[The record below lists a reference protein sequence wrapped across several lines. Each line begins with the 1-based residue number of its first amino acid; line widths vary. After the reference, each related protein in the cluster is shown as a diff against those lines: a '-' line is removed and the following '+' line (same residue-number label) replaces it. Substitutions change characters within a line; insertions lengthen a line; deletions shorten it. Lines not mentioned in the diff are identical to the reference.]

1 MNETRNELLQIK
13 SLIKAIERNDD
24 VNFYINYLLDRFEIE
39 LNRKK
44 ADLQHELNE
53 IKDNL
58 EILKN
63 VRKEVK

>member
-44 ADLQHELNE
+44 ADLKHELNE
-53 IKDNL
+53 VRDNL